1 MNSIAYNDFSEFIPN
16 VKFELIQIKDLTSNQ
31 EYQRN
36 ISMKHV
42 ERAAKA
48 FDPYQINP
56 VKVSRRNGINY
67 VFNGQ
72 HTIEIVA
79 KVSESRETPVWCM
92 VYEDL
97 DYRTEADIFANQ
109 LKYTK
114 SLLPYEIFMANV
126 EAGNDKELFIKSI
139 VEAYNLKI
147 SLNKTAGGICAVATL
162 ETIYDDYGYEIL
174 DRTIRIIVGTWEGEG
189 DSLSANM
196 LKGVALILI
205 TYGDYFNEGIFK
217 DKLGRISIKSLSRS
231 AKERGN
237 GTLGYSEAMVVEY
250 NKKMKAGALHLSKL
264 NTERNKNRK
273 NKQKETEQLFSL
285 LDSINASNQDI

>member
-1 MNSIAYNDFSEFIPN
+1 MNNIINDDFSEFIPN
-16 VKFELIQIKDLTSNQ
+16 VKFELIQIKNLTSNQ

-56 VKVSRRNGINY
+56 IKVSRRNGINY

-79 KVSESRETPVWCM
+79 KVSNSRETPVWCM

-126 EAGNDKELFIKSI
+126 EAGNDKELLIKSI
-139 VEAYNLKI
+139 VESYNLKI
-147 SLNKTAGGICAVATL
+147 SSNKTAGNICAVSAL
-162 ETIYDDYGYEIL
+162 EIIYDDFGYEIL
-174 DRTIRIIVGTWEGEG
+174 DRTIRLIIGTWEGAV

-196 LKGVALILI
+196 LKGVSLII
-205 TYGDYFNEGIFK
+205 ATYGDYLNEEIFK
-217 DKLGRISIKSLSRS
+217 DKLGKISIKSLSRN
-231 AKERGN
+231 AKERDN
-237 GTLGYSEAMVVEY
+237 GALGYSEAMVVEY
-250 NKKMKAGALHLSKL
+250 NKKMKVGALHIGKLSA
-264 NTERNKNRK
+264 ERNKNKRDR
-273 NKQKETEQLFSL
+273 QKEEEQLFSL
-285 LDSINASNQDI
+285 LDSMS